1 MTIESPSTAV
11 SNAKSHLDSVIKYK
25 KPNSEQLLLP
35 RGASLPM
42 HLTHQTKRMPFP
54 FLADSLHHHFGPPYT
69 SHAPPPTSALAPT
82 WNSCGPHSY
91 CGSTAF
97 CSCFVRVITEKG
109 KEAVDGHEG
118 DVNGDNQG
126 DHHQI
131 QGGGHNTL
139 LALQETQGRSIPVEI
154 NDDQVVNNEVVVKEK
169 PILMVT
175 NEIKPRLRWT
185 YELHAY
191 FVDAVNKLGGPQKA
205 TPKTILDLMDL
216 DGLNLYHVKSH
227 LQKFRLGKFWVKD
240 WQDTSKN
247 VSQHQGGARSLRPLN
262 SPSQNKEPNRYICSA
277 SKAMILQAQKHY
289 LWYMESQR
297 MNLNPGLANQ
307 HLGGAATGNAFPY
320 GQGQS
325 SSGLGT
331 FATMPG
337 PSDFGT
343 VAASSQ
349 FYVNQ
354 QNACPPT
361 YDVPTG
367 QANPCLQEVPP
378 SGHQPQTSLYPASE
392 SLSTPNSYPAS
403 SHQETSPVLPGSET
417 EDEDLIEA
425 LLNWDDN
432 EPINLD
438 ASFNFDN
445 LHGCINYNDLQDWL
459 K

>member
-1 MTIESPSTAV
+1 MMENNVVNQNPG
-11 SNAKSHLDSVIKYK
+11 
-25 KPNSEQLLLP
+25 EF
-35 RGASLPM
+35 
-42 HLTHQTKRMPFP
+42 KR
-54 FLADSLHHHFGPPYT
+54 
-69 SHAPPPTSALAPT
+69 
-82 WNSCGPHSY
+82 
-91 CGSTAF
+91 
-97 CSCFVRVITEKG
+97 TEKG
-109 KEAVDGHEG
+109 REAVDGHEG

-139 LALQETQGRSIPVEI
+139 LALQETQGPSIPVEI

-227 LQKFRLGKFWVKD
+227 LQKFRLGKFWVKE

-262 SPSQNKEPNRYICSA
+262 SPSQNKEPNRRAKAKRNRGPKKEPRGRLYMLLQA
-277 SKAMILQAQKHY
+277 TSKAMILQAQKHY

-297 MNLNPGLANQ
+297 MNLNPALANQ
-307 HLGGAATGNAFPY
+307 HLAGAATRNAFPY

-343 VAASSQ
+343 VAASPQ

-361 YDVPTG
+361 YDAPTG

-378 SGHQPQTSLYPASE
+378 SGHQPQTSLYPAPE
-392 SLSTPNSYPAS
+392 SLLTPNSYPAS

-445 LHGCINYNDLQDWL
+445 LHGCINYNDPQDWL

>member
-1 MTIESPSTAV
+1 MMENNVLNQNPG
-11 SNAKSHLDSVIKYK
+11 
-25 KPNSEQLLLP
+25 EF
-35 RGASLPM
+35 
-42 HLTHQTKRMPFP
+42 KR
-54 FLADSLHHHFGPPYT
+54 
-69 SHAPPPTSALAPT
+69 
-82 WNSCGPHSY
+82 
-91 CGSTAF
+91 
-97 CSCFVRVITEKG
+97 TEKG
-109 KEAVDGHEG
+109 KEAVGGHEG
-118 DVNGDNQG
+118 DVNGDSQG
-126 DHHQI
+126 AHHQI
-131 QGGGHNTL
+131 QGGDHNTL
-139 LALQETQGRSIPVEI
+139 LALQETQGPSIPVEI

-205 TPKTILDLMDL
+205 TPKTILDMMNL

-227 LQKFRLGKFWVKD
+227 LQKFRLGKFWVKE
-240 WQDTSKN
+240 WQDISKN

-262 SPSQNKEPNRYICSA
+262 SPSQNKEPNRRA
-277 SKAMILQAQKHY
+277 KAKRNRGPKKEPRGRLYMQLQAQKHY

-297 MNLNPGLANQ
+297 MNLNTALANQ
-307 HLGGAATGNAFPY
+307 HLGGAATGNAFPH

-343 VAASSQ
+343 VAASPQ

-354 QNACPPT
+354 QNARPPT
-361 YDVPTG
+361 DDAPTG

-378 SGHQPQTSLYPASE
+378 SGQQPQTSLYPAPE
-392 SLSTPNSYPAS
+392 SLSTPNGYPAS
-403 SHQETSPVLPGSET
+403 SNQETSPVLPGSET